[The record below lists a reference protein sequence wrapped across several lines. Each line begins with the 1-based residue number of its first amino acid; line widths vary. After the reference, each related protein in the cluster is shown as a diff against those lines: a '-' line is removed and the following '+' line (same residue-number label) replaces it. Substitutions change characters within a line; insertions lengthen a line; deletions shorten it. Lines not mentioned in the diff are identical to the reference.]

1 MTTAPKVRPRDW
13 HPLAE
18 SDPVPGDPE
27 EIRSEVKRMKGVASS
42 LREQA
47 RLLRGIGNDDELKGK
62 YANSLR
68 DESEGLEKKLREV
81 AERYENVHGYLTRWA
96 GELEGF
102 QTQADKVLA
111 NAKRAQ
117 EEADADKKKAVTNKP
132 GPGEPSPSPSG
143 TDHDPLTEYRLQ
155 LNRITSERDERAS
168 HYADKIRDELDDS
181 IEDSFWDDAK
191 GWLHDNADLFK
202 TIGDLVGDLSGILGM
217 LAIITMPFPPL
228 GAIFATAA
236 AVTSGIA
243 LISHLLAKAGG
254 ADVSWFSM
262 GLEALGAIP
271 GITAFAKGVK
281 VADGAVAAARATQL
295 GSGFRGVTT
304 IGRNIVGIG
313 DNVAGAASFTVKGK
327 TIGLWG
333 LKHNGLIKAE
343 GLMGRM
349 TLVAEQTVHNG
360 QWIGTRGLSL
370 ASRGRWSID
379 PMSNLGR
386 GIDAGLKIAPKLVSI
401 PTHVGELINPG
412 DRFQESVAS

>member
-1 MTTAPKVRPRDW
+1 MTTAPKARPRDW

-18 SDPVPGDPE
+18 FDPVPGDAD

-62 YANSLR
+62 YAGALR
-68 DESEGLEKKLREV
+68 EESESLEKKLRDV
-81 AERYENVHGYLTRWA
+81 AERYENVHGYLTSWA

-102 QTQADKVLA
+102 QIQADKVLA
-111 NAKRAQ
+111 NAKKAQ
-117 EEADADKKKAVTNKP
+117 EEADAEKKKAETNKP

-155 LNRITSERDERAS
+155 LNRITTERDERAS
-168 HYADKIRDELDDS
+168 HYAGKIRDELDDA

-254 ADVSWFSM
+254 ADVSWFSV

-271 GITAFAKGVK
+271 GISAFAKGVK
-281 VADGAVAAARATQL
+281 VADGAIAVARARQL
-295 GSGFRGVTT
+295 GEGVRGVTT

-313 DNVAGAASFTVKGK
+313 DNVAGAVSFTVKGK

-333 LKHNGLIKAE
+333 FKHGGLIKAE

-349 TLVAEQTVHNG
+349 TLVAEKTVHNG
-360 QWIGTRGLSL
+360 QWLGTRGWNLL
-370 ASRGRWSID
+370 NRGERAID

-386 GIDAGLKIAPKLVSI
+386 GIDAGLKITPKLVSI

>member
-1 MTTAPKVRPRDW
+1 MTTTPKARPRDW

-18 SDPVPGDPE
+18 SDPVPGDPD

-47 RLLRGIGNDDELKGK
+47 RLLRGIGDDNELKGK
-62 YANSLR
+62 YAGALR
-68 DESEGLEKKLREV
+68 EESEGLEKKLREV
-81 AERYENVHGYLTRWA
+81 ADRYGNVHGYLTSWA
-96 GELEGF
+96 GELEDF
-102 QTQADKVLA
+102 QIQADKVLA
-111 NAKRAQ
+111 NAKKAQ
-117 EEADADKKKAVTNKP
+117 EEADADKKKASTSKP

-143 TDHDPLTEYRLQ
+143 TDHDPLSEYRLQ
-155 LNRITSERDERAS
+155 LIRITSERDERAS
-168 HYADKIRDELDDS
+168 HYADKIRDELDDA

-236 AVTSGIA
+236 VVTSGIA
-243 LISHLLAKAGG
+243 LLSHLAAKAGG

-271 GITAFAKGVK
+271 GIGAFAKGVK
-281 VADGAVAAARATQL
+281 VADGAVAATRATQL
-295 GSGFRGVTT
+295 GRGFRGVTT
-304 IGRNIVGIG
+304 IERNIVGVG
-313 DNVAGAASFTVKGK
+313 DNVAGAVSRTIKGK

-333 LKHNGLIKAE
+333 LKHGGLIKAE

-360 QWIGTRGLSL
+360 QWLGTRGLKL
-370 ASRGRWSID
+370 ASGNRWAID

-386 GIDAGLKIAPKLVSI
+386 GIDAGIKIAPKLVSI
-401 PTHVGELINPG
+401 PTHVGDLINPG

>member
-1 MTTAPKVRPRDW
+1 MTTAPKTRPRDW

-18 SDPVPGDPE
+18 SDPVPGDPD
-27 EIRSEVKRMKGVASS
+27 EIRAEVKRMKGVASS

-47 RLLRGIGNDDELKGK
+47 GLLRGIGDDNELKGK
-62 YANSLR
+62 YAGSLR

-81 AERYENVHGYLTRWA
+81 AERYEHVHGYLTSWA
-96 GELEGF
+96 GELEDF
-102 QTQADKVLA
+102 QIQADKVLA
-111 NAKRAQ
+111 NAKKAQ
-117 EEADADKKKAVTNKP
+117 EEADAGKKKATVDKP

-143 TDHDPLTEYRLQ
+143 TDHDPLSEYRLQ
-155 LNRITSERDERAS
+155 LSRITSERDERAA
-168 HYADKIRDELDDS
+168 HFAGKIRDELDDV
-181 IEDSFWDDAK
+181 IKDSFWDDAK
-191 GWLHDNADLFK
+191 GWLHDNADVFK
-202 TIGDLVGDLSGILGM
+202 KIGDLVGDLSGILGM

-243 LISHLLAKAGG
+243 LLSHLAAKAGG
-254 ADVSWFSM
+254 ADVSWFTI
-262 GLEALGAIP
+262 GLEALGSIP

-295 GSGFRGVTT
+295 GRGTRGVTT

-313 DNVAGAASFTVKGK
+313 DNVAGAVSFTVKGK
-327 TIGLWG
+327 TVGLWG
-333 LKHNGLIKAE
+333 LKHGGLIKAE

-360 QWIGTRGLSL
+360 QWLGTRGLSL

-386 GIDAGLKIAPKLVSI
+386 GIDAGIKIAPKLVSI
-401 PTHVGELINPG
+401 PTHIGELVNPG
-412 DRFQESVAS
+412 DRFQEAVAS

>member
-1 MTTAPKVRPRDW
+1 MTTAPKARPRDW

-18 SDPVPGDPE
+18 FDPVPGDAD

-62 YANSLR
+62 YAGALR
-68 DESEGLEKKLREV
+68 EESEGLEKKLRDV
-81 AERYENVHGYLTRWA
+81 AERYENVHSYLTSWA

-102 QTQADKVLA
+102 QIQADKVLA
-111 NAKRAQ
+111 NAKKAQ
-117 EEADADKKKAVTNKP
+117 EEADAEKKRAETNRP

-143 TDHDPLTEYRLQ
+143 TDHDPLIEYRLQ
-155 LNRITSERDERAS
+155 LNRITSERDERAA
-168 HYADKIRDELDDS
+168 HYADKIRDELDDA

-191 GWLHDNADLFK
+191 GWLHDNAELFK

-254 ADVSWFSM
+254 ADVSWFSV

-271 GITAFAKGVK
+271 GISAFAKGVK
-281 VADGAVAAARATQL
+281 VADGAIAVARARQL
-295 GSGFRGVTT
+295 GKGVRGVTT

-313 DNVAGAASFTVKGK
+313 DNVAGAVSFTVKGK

-333 LKHNGLIKAE
+333 LKHGGLIKAE

-349 TLVAEQTVHNG
+349 TLVAEKTVHNG
-360 QWIGTRGLSL
+360 QWLGTRGWNLL
-370 ASRGRWSID
+370 NRGERTID

-412 DRFQESVAS
+412 DRFHESVAS